1 VGSLILSCIG
11 FQYRLQIIVATK
23 GSCSV
28 TIRFR
33 WVDCCCCCTRWFYS
47 ALLARLAAPC
57 LDVNLTVGK
66 FQYLLQCSASHQS
79 FWNSVSHSCWSSA
92 GGLSGLGGWQATPFP
107 GACIAGILISDS
119 RAVASH
125 PHMDRCSSWAA
136 RVASS
141 TVICCSSVRPC
152 GQCFLIW
159 CSNRLHAQVTWAI
172 INCF

>member
-1 VGSLILSCIG
+1 MQCN
-11 FQYRLQIIVATK
+11 YQIQM
-23 GSCSV
+23 G
-28 TIRFR
+28 RM
-33 WVDCCCCCTRWFYS
+33 
-47 ALLARLAAPC
+47 LLL
-57 LDVNLTVGK
+57 L
-66 FQYLLQCSASHQS
+66 YLLVLLCCFGEASSTLLRCKFNCQKV
-79 FWNSVSHSCWSSA
+79 SVPSPVLRLSPVILELCHIRVGA
-92 GGLSGLGGWQATPFP
+92 QLEVSGLGGWQATLFP

-159 CSNRLHAQVTWAI
+159 CSNRLHAQVTWAV